1 MDYKVKVETY
11 EGPMDLLL
19 NLIEENKVDIYDI
32 PINLITSQFLDY
44 IRKLEEYRLEITG
57 DFLIMASTLLE
68 IKSKMLL
75 PKEKLRQDDG
85 EEEIDPREELVRR
98 LEEYRLYKEISKE
111 LRNSEEYGL
120 KTLYKTKEEEIFE
133 DDNLDLG
140 QLDLKVLVKCINNL
154 IRKNKLDE
162 EYEFELVR
170 EEYTIEECQNKIII
184 NLESKSICR
193 FTDLIYFPITNGK
206 IIAYFL
212 TILELIKQRLIL
224 VEQNE
229 AFNDLIIT
237 KRLDL

>member
-1 MDYKVKVETY
+1 MDYKVKIKTY

-44 IRKLEEYRLEITG
+44 IRKLEEHRLEITG
-57 DFLIMASTLLE
+57 EFLIMASSLLE
-68 IKSKMLL
+68 IKSKILL
-75 PKEKLRQDDG
+75 PKEKSKDLDG
-85 EEEIDPREELVRR
+85 EEEIDPREDLVRR

-111 LRNSEEYGL
+111 LRNSEQYGL
-120 KTLYKTKEEEIFE
+120 MTFYKTKDQEIFE
-133 DDNLDLG
+133 DETLDLG
-140 QLDLKVLVKCINNL
+140 QLDLKKMVKCINNL

-162 EYEFELVR
+162 EYELELVR
-170 EEYTIEECQNKIII
+170 EEYTIEDCQDKIKI
-184 NLESKSICR
+184 NLENKSMCR
-193 FTDLIYFPITNGK
+193 FTDLINFPITKGK

-224 VEQNE
+224 VEQNGTY
-229 AFNDLIIT
+229 NDFIIT